1 MAEFSKQ
8 YVQGYD
14 PMMGGWDFDID
25 KEFEKVSGGE
35 YLPIICEGFGFVAI
49 CKQLDESKWC
59 VFRNWVTGE
68 TNQVRYEDV
77 RRNTYKDIWK

>member
-25 KEFEKVSGGE
+25 EEFEKVSPGE
-35 YLPIICEGFGFVAI
+35 YLPLICEGFGFFAI
-49 CKQLDESKWC
+49 SKQLDGSKWC
-59 VFRNWVTGE
+59 VFRSWLTGRIKE
-68 TNQVRYEDV
+68 IRYEELTDA
-77 RRNTYKDIWK
+77 THSEIWR